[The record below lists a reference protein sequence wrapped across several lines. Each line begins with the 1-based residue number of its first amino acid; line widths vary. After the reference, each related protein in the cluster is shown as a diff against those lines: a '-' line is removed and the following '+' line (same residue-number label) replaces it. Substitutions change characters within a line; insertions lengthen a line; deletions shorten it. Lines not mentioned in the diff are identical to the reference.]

1 MYTPVFRMSK
11 DGAPVLRRN
20 EIEVHGERLIADFQ
34 RDALF
39 NVQPLDFMRFIELYL
54 GLNLD
59 IMNLSSNGVVMG
71 MFVAGET
78 DSLPFF
84 NPVRNVAEY
93 THVDANTV
101 IIDQRLISDTKKE
114 HLLQFTLG
122 HEASHGIYHRQFL
135 LLKTHQH
142 TPSGVD
148 KPGPVMLCRKG
159 SVGPA
164 QEENGQLIWTPEKR
178 IEWQA
183 NKLASCL
190 LMPRPAVRYLFEA
203 NGRTGGHSEQ
213 VIKSIGDLVRECN
226 VSREA
231 AAYRLVDLKL
241 ADREEVR
248 HYLTASSLTGF
259 AGCAW

>member
-1 MYTPVFRMSK
+1 MYTPVYRMSK

-101 IIDQRLISDTKKE
+101 IIDQRLISDGKKK

-122 HEASHGIYHRQFL
+122 HEASHGIYHKQFL
-135 LLKTHQH
+135 LKAQQH
-142 TPSGVD
+142 TPSGQD
-148 KPGPVMLCRKG
+148 SPGPAILCRKE
-159 SVGPA
+159 SIGPD
-164 QEENGQLIWTPEKR
+164 QVENGLPSWTPEKR

-190 LMPRPAVRYLFEA
+190 LMPRPTVRYLFET

-213 VIKSIGDLVRECN
+213 VIKSIRDLVRECN
-226 VSREA
+226 VSRVA

-241 ADREEVR
+241 ADREEVL
-248 HYLTASSLTGF
+248 HYLNDTSLAGF
-259 AGCAW
+259 PGCAW